1 MGQSGQEIR
10 NAIQR
15 GEISAAIEKV
25 NDLNPEILDTNPQLF
40 FHLQKAVTLFPHTRR
55 GARTHTDR
63 FSPSSLQMYRPRQLR
78 AVTHARF
85 KYVTIFRSTWSIPRG
100 RRHVAAC
107 DAAHMHHCSRTLRFE
122 SQIAVK

>member
-40 FHLQKAVTLFPHTRR
+40 FHLQKAVTLFPHTHDVD
-55 GARTHTDR
+55 THR

-85 KYVTIFRSTWSIPRG
+85 KHVTIFRSTWSIPRG
-100 RRHVAAC
+100 RRHAPAC
-107 DAAHMHHCSRTLRFE
+107 DAACN
-122 SQIAVK
+122 

>member
-55 GARTHTDR
+55 GARDTHTDFR
-63 FSPSSLQMYRPRQLR
+63 PAPSKCTDRGSCAPLPTRASNMSQFFFS
-78 AVTHARF
+78 A
-85 KYVTIFRSTWSIPRG
+85 WSIPRG
-100 RRHVAAC
+100 RRHAAAC
-107 DAAHMHHCSRTLRFE
+107 DTACN
-122 SQIAVK
+122 

>member
-40 FHLQKAVTLFPHTRR
+40 FHLQKAVTLFPH
-55 GARTHTDR
+55 AHAWRTHTDFR
-63 FSPSSLQMYRPRQLR
+63 PGSL
-78 AVTHARF
+78 
-85 KYVTIFRSTWSIPRG
+85 
-100 RRHVAAC
+100 
-107 DAAHMHHCSRTLRFE
+107 
-122 SQIAVK
+122 

>member
-40 FHLQKAVTLFPHTRR
+40 FHLQKAVTLFPHT
-55 GARTHTDR
+55 HR

-100 RRHVAAC
+100 RRHAAAC

>member
-40 FHLQKAVTLFPHTRR
+40 FHLQKAVTLSHTHAR
-55 GARTHTDR
+55 GARTHTPIFAQLPPNVPTEAAAR
-63 FSPSSLQMYRPRQLR
+63 RYPRALQICHNFSLCMEYTARSS
-78 AVTHARF
+78 
-85 KYVTIFRSTWSIPRG
+85 SRG
-100 RRHVAAC
+100 C
-107 DAAHMHHCSRTLRFE
+107 M
-122 SQIAVK
+122 